1 MRGIVFDEKVRSIK
15 EIDTSSSS
23 SPIKYKYRIKELYIK
38 SFERRWHYSSREE
51 TNED

>member
-1 MRGIVFDEKVRSIK
+1 MVLTVLYNR
-15 EIDTSSSS
+15 
-23 SPIKYKYRIKELYIK
+23 KYRIKELYIK